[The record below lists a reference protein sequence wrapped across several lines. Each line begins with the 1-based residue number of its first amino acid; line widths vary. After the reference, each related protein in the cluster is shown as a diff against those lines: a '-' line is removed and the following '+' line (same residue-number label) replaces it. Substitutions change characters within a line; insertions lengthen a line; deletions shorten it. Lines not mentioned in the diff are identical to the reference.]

1 MSKLAPVEYIKAES
15 RGLRGTIAESLQDG
29 ATGSLRE
36 ADQQLLRLHGSYQQD
51 DRDLREER
59 RLQKLEPQWRY
70 MVRVRLPGGVCTPA
84 QWLGLDALATSFGNG
99 SLRLTTRQTFQ
110 FHGIVKENLKPTM
123 QRIHATLLDTIATC
137 GDVNRNVMAGS
148 NPVEIPRALPAGRV
162 RAPPV
167 RAPAAGD
174 ARLP

>member
-1 MSKLAPVEYIKAES
+1 MTKLSPVEYVKAES
-15 RGLRGTIAESLQDG
+15 RGLRGTLVESLQDA

-36 ADQQLLRLHGSYQQD
+36 HDQQLLRLHGSYQQD
-51 DRDLREER
+51 DRDVREER

-84 QWLGLDALATSFGNG
+84 QWLGLDALATELGNA

-123 QRIHATLLDTIATC
+123 QRINATLLDTIATC
-137 GDVNRNVMAGS
+137 GDV
-148 NPVEIPRALPAGRV
+148 
-162 RAPPV
+162 
-167 RAPAAGD
+167 
-174 ARLP
+174 